1 MRPLDRYLIRYH
13 LGMTAG
19 EILATARRRS
29 GLSLRE
35 LAARAGTSHSTIA
48 AYEQGRKVPRV
59 DTLARI
65 CRAAGQ
71 ALDWGFETRPG
82 GAEREQRRQSLLDVL
97 ALADAFPF
105 ARTGPLDA
113 PVFPRPSR

>member
-1 MRPLDRYLIRYH
+1 
-13 LGMTAG
+13 MTAG
-19 EILATARRRS
+19 DIIALARQRS

-35 LAARAGTSHSTIA
+35 LAAQAGTSHATIA

-71 ALDWGFETRPG
+71 ALDFGLDPRP
-82 GAEREQRRQSLLDVL
+82 ANDAREDRRRALLDVL

-105 ARTGPLDA
+105 ARQGPLDA
-113 PVFPRPSR
+113 PVFPGAPS